1 MTELDVIKKKIRE
14 RLNELADILADGG
27 VPDYS
32 EYKYITGQIYGI
44 ALVERDILDLQKMRN
59 EEE

>member
-27 VPDYS
+27 ANDFN
-32 EYKYITGQIYGI
+32 EYKYLVGQIHGM
-44 ALVERDILDLQKMRN
+44 ALVERDILDLQKIGD